1 MSYDEDALER
11 ELIRDEGKKLTPY
24 RDTLGNWTMGIGHL
38 LRNGEK
44 REPITEAQ
52 CQQYFIGDVVD
63 AENKLNSIL
72 PGWRNFSDV
81 RQRALVNLAFN
92 LGWRLKEFQRFL
104 AAMERE
110 DYASAGQHLRASRWA
125 RQVKNRAPRIIHMI
139 VTGTPW
145 EGL

>member
-24 RDTLGNWTMGIGHL
+24 RDSLGNWTVGIGHL
-38 LRNGEK
+38 LKSGEK

-52 CQQYFIGDVVD
+52 CQAYFIGDVVD
-63 AENKLNSIL
+63 AENKLNGIL
-72 PGWRNFSDV
+72 PGWRNTSDV

-110 DYASAGQHLRASRWA
+110 DFNSAGQHLRESKWA
-125 RQVKNRAPRIIHMI
+125 KQVKNRAPRIIHMI
-139 VTGTPW
+139 VNDSPW
-145 EGL
+145 EGV